1 MWHMGDGWG
10 WWMGFGLIW
19 MIILMAV
26 MGSWRIGF
34 GWIWMIVPMAVI
46 AWAML
51 RHTERARARHEP
63 RGLVEPSS
71 QEILEQRYAAGE
83 PLSNVMTGLY

>member
-10 WWMGFGLIW
+10 WWMGFGL
-19 MIILMAV
+19 
-26 MGSWRIGF
+26 
-34 GWIWMIVPMAVI
+34 IWMIVPMAVI

-83 PLSNVMTGLY
+83 LSDEQYEAMRSRLSQPSEPIAA